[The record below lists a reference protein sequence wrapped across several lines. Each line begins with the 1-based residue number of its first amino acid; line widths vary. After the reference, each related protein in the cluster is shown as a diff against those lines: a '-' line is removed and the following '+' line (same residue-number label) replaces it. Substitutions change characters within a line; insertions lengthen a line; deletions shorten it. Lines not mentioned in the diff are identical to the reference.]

1 MGTTIA
7 AVPRI
12 SLITDKSALP
22 SDRHAEFDRIVEILH
37 RVGGPFGVLM
47 HSPGLA
53 QKVCE
58 AGAHVRLNS
67 TLKPVERELAI
78 IAVSR
83 EKDAAY
89 EWNAHVRTGR
99 QQGMREE
106 AIDAVRS
113 RADVSHL
120 EPDERDIVTF
130 VRQLLQKNRVEQSLF
145 DELVKRHGE
154 RWLVELTATIGQYQ
168 YISAINNAFEILP
181 GPDADPLPIDGAR

>member
-1 MGTTIA
+1 
-7 AVPRI
+7 VPRI
-12 SLITDKSALP
+12 ELITDKSQIPAE
-22 SDRHAEFDRIVEILH
+22 RYAEFDRIVEILH

-67 TLKPVERELAI
+67 TLSQVERELAI

-89 EWNAHVRTGR
+89 EWAAHVRTGR
-99 QQGMREE
+99 QAGMREE

-113 RADVSHL
+113 RADVSQL
-120 EPDERDIVTF
+120 EPDERDIITF
-130 VRQLLQKNRVEQSLF
+130 VRQLLQRNRVEQGLF
-145 DELVKRHGE
+145 DALVSRHGV
-154 RWLVELTATIGQYQ
+154 RWVVELAATVGQYQ
-168 YISAINNAFEILP
+168 YISAINNTFGIEPAA
-181 GPDADPLPIDGAR
+181 GADPLPIPG